1 VHRGDEVIVAKDVWY
16 KYPNGHT
23 ALRGVSLRIAQGDA
37 VAIVGA
43 NGSGKTTLIKHF
55 NGLLKP
61 SRGKV
66 LVLGKDTRNASV
78 AELARRVGIVF
89 QNPLNQFFRDSVEAE
104 VAFALENFMGKVDPE
119 RIRSV
124 LGELGIEH
132 LRRKSP
138 FEISL
143 GEQRRVALAS
153 VLVYEPEIL
162 VLDEPTAGLDYNSK
176 MKLLGILKRL
186 HEEGRTLIVASHDI
200 EFLARMPLN
209 RVVVLGN
216 GRVVFDG
223 SPKEAFY
230 NVPLLLSSRLV
241 PPQMPELI
249 IRLGLE
255 RLFNPLSEDEA
266 YDLLRSL
273 IGGSFLACG
282 GS

>member
-1 VHRGDEVIVAKDVWY
+1 VRGGEEVIVAENVWY
-16 KYPNGHT
+16 RYPNGYT
-23 ALRGVSLRIAQGDA
+23 ALRGVNLRINRGDA

-61 SRGKV
+61 SQGRV
-66 LVLGKDTRNASV
+66 LVLDTDTRSASV
-78 AELARRVGIVF
+78 AKLARWVGIVF

-104 VAFALENFMGKVDPE
+104 VAFALENFTGEVDPE
-119 RIRSV
+119 KICSV
-124 LGELGIEH
+124 LRELGIEH

-162 VLDEPTAGLDYNSK
+162 ILDEPTAGLDYNSK
-176 MKLLGILKRL
+176 MKLLSILKRL
-186 HEEGRTLIVASHDI
+186 HEKGRTLIVVSHDI
-200 EFLARMPLN
+200 EFLARMLLN
-209 RVVVLGN
+209 RVVVLSD

-230 NVPLLLSSRLV
+230 NVLLLLSSRLV
-241 PPQMPELI
+241 PPQIPELV

-255 RLFNPLSEDEA
+255 HLFNPLSEDEA
-266 YDLLRSL
+266 YDFLRSL
-273 IGGSFLACG
+273 IGGSFLAG
-282 GS
+282 RES

>member
-1 VHRGDEVIVAKDVWY
+1 MREGEEAIVAENVWY
-16 KYPNGHT
+16 KYPNGYT
-23 ALRGVSLRIAQGDA
+23 ALRGVSLRINQGDA

-61 SRGKV
+61 SRGRV
-66 LVLGKDTRNASV
+66 LVLGTDTRSASV
-78 AELARRVGIVF
+78 AKLARWVGIVF

-104 VAFALENFMGKVDPE
+104 VSFALENFTGKVDPE
-119 RIRSV
+119 KICSV
-124 LGELGIEH
+124 LRELGIEH
-132 LRRKSP
+132 LRHKSP

-162 VLDEPTAGLDYNSK
+162 ILDEPTAGLDYNSK
-176 MKLLGILKRL
+176 MKLLSILKRL
-186 HEEGRTLIVASHDI
+186 HEKGRTLIVVSHDI

-209 RVVVLGN
+209 RVVVLSD

-223 SPKEAFY
+223 SPREAFY

-241 PPQMPELI
+241 PPQIPELI

-266 YDLLRSL
+266 YDFLRSL
-273 IGGSFLACG
+273 IGGSFLAG
-282 GS
+282 GES

>member
-1 VHRGDEVIVAKDVWY
+1 MRGGEEVIVAENVWY
-16 KYPNGHT
+16 RYPNGYT
-23 ALRGVSLRIAQGDA
+23 ALRGVNLRINRGDA

-61 SRGKV
+61 SQGRV
-66 LVLGKDTRNASV
+66 LVLDTDTRSASV
-78 AELARRVGIVF
+78 AKLARWVGIVF

-104 VAFALENFMGKVDPE
+104 VAFALENFTGEVDPE
-119 RIRSV
+119 KICSV
-124 LGELGIEH
+124 LRELGIEH

-162 VLDEPTAGLDYNSK
+162 ILDEPTAGLDYNSK
-176 MKLLGILKRL
+176 MKLLSILKRL
-186 HEEGRTLIVASHDI
+186 HEKGRTLIVVSHDI
-200 EFLARMPLN
+200 EFLARMLLN
-209 RVVVLGN
+209 RVVVLSD

-230 NVPLLLSSRLV
+230 NVLLLLSSRLV
-241 PPQMPELI
+241 PPQIPELV

-255 RLFNPLSEDEA
+255 HLFNPLSEDEA
-266 YDLLRSL
+266 YDFLRSL
-273 IGGSFLACG
+273 IGGSFLAG
-282 GS
+282 RES